1 MFFFSIFRHVIFH
14 GHITSSEHYFL
25 ISVNGIVC
33 SDVMSWI
40 SQIFLS
46 IGLVIADDLENEVP

>member
-1 MFFFSIFRHVIFH
+1 MFH
-14 GHITSSEHYFL
+14 GHITSSEHCFL